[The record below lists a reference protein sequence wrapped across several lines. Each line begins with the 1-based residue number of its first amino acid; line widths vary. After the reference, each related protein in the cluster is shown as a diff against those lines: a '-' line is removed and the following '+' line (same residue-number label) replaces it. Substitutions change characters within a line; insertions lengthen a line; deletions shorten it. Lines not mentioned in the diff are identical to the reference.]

1 MVLEKL
7 LTSLENQFA
16 SLQNEN
22 IGIIFVQVFLKKK
35 KLIISKQRKMSDIF
49 SYFTESSSL

>member
-1 MVLEKL
+1 MVLEKF

-22 IGIIFVQVFLKKK
+22 IGIILGADFSQKK

>member
-1 MVLEKL
+1 MVLEKF

-22 IGIIFVQVFLKKK
+22 IGIIFGADFSQKK
-35 KLIISKQRKMSDIF
+35 KLIISKQRKISDIF